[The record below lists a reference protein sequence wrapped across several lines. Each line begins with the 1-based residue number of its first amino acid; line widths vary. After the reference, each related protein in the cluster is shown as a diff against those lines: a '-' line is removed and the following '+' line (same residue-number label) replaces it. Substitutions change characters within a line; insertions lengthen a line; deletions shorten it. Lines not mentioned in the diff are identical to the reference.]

1 MKDRMD
7 KLVGHVEEKREFKH
21 VMVENDYMSEFRK
34 NVEKREKME
43 EKKKKLAEAKN
54 YDKDQDRE
62 KKLLHWEEIK
72 GR

>member
-1 MKDRMD
+1 MD

-43 EKKKKLAEAKN
+43 EKKKKLAESKN
-54 YDKDQDRE
+54 YDKDQDKE
-62 KKLLHWEEIK
+62 KKILHWEEIK

>member
-43 EKKKKLAEAKN
+43 EKKKKLAESKN
-54 YDKDQDRE
+54 YDKDQDKE
-62 KKLLHWEEIK
+62 KKILHWEEIK

>member
-1 MKDRMD
+1 MD

-54 YDKDQDRE
+54 YDKDQDKE
-62 KKLLHWEEIK
+62 KKVLHWEEIK

>member
-62 KKLLHWEEIK
+62 KKVLHWEEIK

>member
-21 VMVENDYMSEFRK
+21 VMVENDYMAEFRK

-43 EKKKKLAEAKN
+43 EKKKKLAESKN
-54 YDKDQDRE
+54 YDKDQDKE
-62 KKLLHWEEIK
+62 KKVLHWEEIK